1 MVEEEEVDVLK
12 GEGNESLFLTGKAS
26 LSHRETRV
34 GGSLRVR
41 FKCRRERF
49 LLLADSDEDD
59 DDMKVEAGSELRR
72 LTPWCTEMCDFA
84 LSTTMLTHS
93 SLRRHCK

>member
-1 MVEEEEVDVLK
+1 MEEGVDVLK
-12 GEGNESLFLTGKAS
+12 GLGKVSLFLTGKAS
-26 LSHRETRV
+26 LSQRETRL

-49 LLLADSDEDD
+49 LLLLADNDD